1 MKVAKVIAKI
11 VIALAAIAGI
21 IYVAATYGDRIVA
34 WCKKLL
40 ASLPCCKE
48 SEFVEDAACCTDEA
62 CGTDEACCVCEEAPA
77 AEAVDE
83 APAEEAAADNTVAE
97 EADFEG

>member
-21 IYVAATYGDRIVA
+21 VYVAATYGDRIVA

-48 SEFVEDAACCTDEA
+48 SEFVEEAAE
-62 CGTDEACCVCEEAPA
+62 GYEEESCCVCEEAPA
-77 AEAVDE
+77 EAVEE
-83 APAEEAAADNTVAE
+83 APAEEVPTEQTVAE

>member
-1 MKVAKVIAKI
+1 MKIAKAIAKI

-21 IYVAATYGDRIVA
+21 VYVAATYGDRIVA

-48 SEFVEDAACCTDEA
+48 TEFVEEAADECA
-62 CGTDEACCVCEEAPA
+62 EEACCVCEEAPL
-77 AEAVDE
+77 EDTVEE
-83 APAEEAAADNTVAE
+83 APAEEATVEDAVAE

>member
-21 IYVAATYGDRIVA
+21 VYVAATYGDRIVA

-48 SEFVEDAACCTDEA
+48 SEFVEEAAEGCEE
-62 CGTDEACCVCEEAPA
+62 EACCVCEETP
-77 AEAVDE
+77 AEAVEE
-83 APAEEAAADNTVAE
+83 APAEEVPTEQTVAE

>member
-1 MKVAKVIAKI
+1 MKIAKCIAKI

-21 IYVAATYGDRIVA
+21 VYVAATYGDRIVA

-48 SEFVEDAACCTDEA
+48 SAFVEEAAEECAEETCCA
-62 CGTDEACCVCEEAPA
+62 CEEAV
-77 AEAVDE
+77 AEAPTEDVV
-83 APAEEAAADNTVAE
+83 AEEAPGEAAVAE

>member
-48 SEFVEDAACCTDEA
+48 SEFVEGDAACCAEET
-62 CGTDEACCVCEEAPA
+62 CCVCEEAPA
-77 AEAVDE
+77 EEAVEE
-83 APAEEAAADNTVAE
+83 APAEEAAAEEAVAE
-97 EADFEG
+97 DADFEG

>member
-1 MKVAKVIAKI
+1 MKIAKVITKI

-21 IYVAATYGDRIVA
+21 VYVAATYGDRIVA
-34 WCKKLL
+34 WCKKLI

-48 SEFVEDAACCTDEA
+48 TEFVEEAAEECAE
-62 CGTDEACCVCEEAPA
+62 EACCACEE
-77 AEAVDE
+77 V
-83 APAEEAAADNTVAE
+83 PAEEAAAEEAPVEAAVAE